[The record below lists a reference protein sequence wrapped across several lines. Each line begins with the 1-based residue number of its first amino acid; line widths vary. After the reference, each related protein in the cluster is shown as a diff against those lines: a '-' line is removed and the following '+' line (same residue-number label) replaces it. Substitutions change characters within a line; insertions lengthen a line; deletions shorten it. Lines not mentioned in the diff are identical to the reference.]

1 MRYVPTALL
10 VALIAWVIWQANTG
24 DRHPWLD
31 AFLRWPAADKLGH
44 FVIYGLLAACLDA
57 AMRWRSV
64 NLAGGWTLP
73 WAGLLVLAFSL
84 VEEASQL
91 FTATR
96 SPDGLDLLANLLGVG
111 AFCAFGRWVARQ
123 RGRTGER

>member
-1 MRYVPTALL
+1 MRYVPTAAL

-44 FVIYGLLAACLDA
+44 FVLYGALAACLDA

-64 NLAGGWTLP
+64 KVPGGWNLP
-73 WAGLLVLAFSL
+73 RAGVWVLAFSL
-84 VEEASQL
+84 AEEASQL
-91 FTATR
+91 FTTTR
-96 SPDGLDLLANLLGVG
+96 SPDVLDLLANLLGVG
-111 AFCAFGRWVARQ
+111 TFCVLGRSMAKR
-123 RGRTGER
+123 RGWIKE